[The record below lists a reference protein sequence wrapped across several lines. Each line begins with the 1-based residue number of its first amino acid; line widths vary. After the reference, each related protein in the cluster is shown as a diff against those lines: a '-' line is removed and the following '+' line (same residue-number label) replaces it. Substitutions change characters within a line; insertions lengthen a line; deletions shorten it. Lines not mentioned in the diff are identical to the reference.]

1 MDPSNWVV
9 FAIDEY
15 GRVSFT
21 PSIFDNNYIL
31 DWYSD
36 EQVSDLY
43 QTVAEFYGYT
53 FGYFTIDTNSGLLIP
68 FEGNN
73 PYATNPNTVFSSA
86 VDPERIKCADVDN
99 VSVVFGRKIGKVL
112 NYLNLKIVVVL

>member
-9 FAIDEY
+9 FTIDEY

-31 DWYSD
+31 DWHSD

-43 QTVAEFYGYT
+43 QSVAEFYGYT
-53 FGYFTIDTNSGLLIP
+53 FGYFTIDVNSGLLIP

-73 PYATNPNTVFSSA
+73 PYSVTPNTVF
-86 VDPERIKCADVDN
+86 R
-99 VSVVFGRKIGKVL
+99 FGS
-112 NYLNLKIVVVL
+112 